1 MGRFIYKRNSQFKF
15 LGKHCVNYKK
25 YRLNKNSGLKV
36 APHPKKLPTFGLMAQ
51 RIFPTEKRTHIAI
64 EWVAFFC
71 QRIAAHFF
79 YLTPDT
85 SFGALFSLQNTPRES
100 MPTKSIT
107 ATSPENT
114 PFVGRHHL
122 VVLIPEPP
130 LCYHRFFLGFLLSS
144 KSPSQNNESHTHYS
158 KQHS

>member
-85 SFGALFSLQNTPRES
+85 SFRALFSLPNTPRE
-100 MPTKSIT
+100 PKYIRHFLCQNT
-107 ATSPENT
+107 A
-114 PFVGRHHL
+114 HL
-122 VVLIPEPP
+122 QASNNI
-130 LCYHRFFLGFLLSS
+130 LSS
-144 KSPSQNNESHTHYS
+144 VYS
-158 KQHS
+158 KHLDATIASFRALFVFKRVLVRIQYSTLLKRHR